1 MTFWSPENIRGSV
14 QGRWISR
21 MPTGAVVE
29 GVSIDSRTAG
39 SRLVFFAI
47 KGETTDGHL
56 YLQHVMEAETPLV
69 IVHDEAAVGPEFRA
83 RCGVLLVPDTAV
95 ALLKLAAAYRRQL
108 DGTRVIAV
116 GGSNGKTTTV
126 RLIDAV
132 LSTELKGTASKK
144 SFNNNIGVPL
154 TILGAKRGDQYLIC
168 EVGTNAPG
176 EIAPLTDAIRP
187 DIAVLTS
194 IGREHLEG
202 LGSIEG
208 VIREELSLL
217 AGLKPGG
224 LAVLPADVPDL
235 HAALRRNGSLLT
247 NAKTLWFGA
256 DSKAD
261 LRVSSVRTSIAGTM
275 FSLNERETLT
285 VSLPGVHNA
294 TNAAAAVAVARR
306 LGVSESAIAAG
317 LSGAKGP
324 PMRMER
330 SSVGGV
336 TFINDAYNANP
347 DSMLRSLDAFFTL
360 AAEGGAKRAV
370 VVLGD
375 MLELGEHAAGL
386 HREVL
391 RSACVQAAKTSVP
404 TRAILVGSHMAAAA
418 SDAAGE
424 LGGMAVTCIAS
435 TDKEG
440 AGLGAELLESGDI
453 VLLKGSRGTAVD
465 RVLEAFRE
473 RIKGETPAAT

>member
-1 MTFWSPENIRGSV
+1 
-14 QGRWISR
+14 
-21 MPTGAVVE
+21 
-29 GVSIDSRTAG
+29 
-39 SRLVFFAI
+39 
-47 KGETTDGHL
+47 GEKTDGHL
-56 YLQHVMEAETPLV
+56 YLAKAVAASTPLV
-69 IVHDEAAVGPEFRA
+69 IIHDEAAAGPEIRSA
-83 RCGVLLVPDTAV
+83 CGVLLVTDTV
-95 ALLKLAAAYRRQL
+95 TALMKLAAAYRRQL

-176 EIAPLTDAIRP
+176 EIAPLTDAVRP

-224 LAVLPADVPDL
+224 LAVLPVDVPDL
-235 HAALRRNGSLLT
+235 RAALRRSGPMLAT
-247 NAKTLWFGA
+247 TKTLWFGTG
-256 DSKAD
+256 SEAD
-261 LRVSSVRTSIAGTM
+261 LRVSNVRTSIEGTT
-275 FSLNERETLT
+275 FTLNERESIT

-306 LGVSESAIAAG
+306 LGISDGAIVAG
-317 LSGAKGP
+317 LAGAKGP

-330 SSVGGV
+330 SEVGGV

-347 DSMLRSLDAFFTL
+347 DSMLRSLDTFFAI
-360 AAEGGAKRAV
+360 AAEAGALRAV
-370 VVLGD
+370 LVLGD
-375 MLELGEHAAGL
+375 MLELGGQAAAL

-391 RSACVQAAKTSVP
+391 RAAHGHVVRSPVPVQTV
-404 TRAILVGSHMAAAA
+404 LVGSLMAEAATELSDAPVMRLAKTDGQGASAAA
-418 SDAAGE
+418 E
-424 LGGMAVTCIAS
+424 MLNP
-435 TDKEG
+435 
-440 AGLGAELLESGDI
+440 GDC

-473 RIKGETPAAT
+473 RIGRTEPAAT